1 MRNAKQELLKEVNP
15 SHIKCAEIECNG
27 RNILMKVG
35 GDVTKFI
42 ESLDFNYDAGYGG
55 QELFGKV
62 WLTDDKSWLE
72 RGEYDGAEWWNLK
85 RTPII
90 PNKLR

>member
-15 SHIKCAEIECNG
+15 SLIKCAEIECNG

-55 QELFGKV
+55 QELFGTV
-62 WLTDDKSWLE
+62 WLNNSESWLE
-72 RGEYDGAEWWNLK
+72 RREYDGSEWWVLKQLPKIPKNL
-85 RTPII
+85 I
-90 PNKLR
+90 